1 MCVPQSHELCGDLRG
16 VVHPAGKVLL
26 VTAASRSDAAT
37 LKAGLEGNP
46 AALKVLR
53 EYSQAHR
60 TQEQGG
66 PSRSGPPAAKKG
78 ERLVLR
84 PLTALTAPDLR
95 KRRGRVIV
103 RNLSF
108 EATERNVAD
117 KLGRF
122 GPLVSVEVPK
132 VAKAE
137 AAGAAAAAKM
147 RPRGFA
153 FVTVRTD
160 RALFKTDYPVA
171 LTYPNLPF
179 LSRSLA
185 LPPVPLR
192 ARRGGG
198 SEGES
203 RVGGGPP

>member
-95 KRRGRVIV
+95 KRRCRVIV

-132 VAKAE
+132 VAKE
-137 AAGAAAAAKM
+137 AAGAAAAAAAKM

-171 LTYPNLPF
+171 LTYPNLP
-179 LSRSLA
+179 
-185 LPPVPLR
+185 
-192 ARRGGG
+192 
-198 SEGES
+198 
-203 RVGGGPP
+203 